1 MIKLCTACS
10 TSYED
15 DASIRHCK
23 ICEDERQFVPVS
35 GQHWLSLSDLCATHQ
50 NKWQLHQPGLFSL
63 QTVPAFA
70 INQRAFLLQTAHG
83 NILWDCIANLDS
95 ATETLIQ
102 ALGGIDAIAISH
114 PHYYSTM
121 QDWAAT
127 FNAPVYLHA
136 DDRQWIMRQSP
147 YIQCWQGDELDIIPE
162 VKLLR
167 LGGHFA
173 GGSVL
178 HWAERG
184 GILLSGDIVQVAPGA
199 NTVSFMWSYP
209 NMLPLSASALRT
221 LVHRL
226 DKVIFSQIFGA
237 FAGREITQDAQQIVR
252 QAAAR
257 YLNCL
262 R

>member
-1 MIKLCTACS
+1 
-10 TSYED
+10 
-15 DASIRHCK
+15 
-23 ICEDERQFVPVS
+23 
-35 GQHWLSLSDLCATHQ
+35 
-50 NKWQLHQPGLFSL
+50 
-63 QTVPAFA
+63 
-70 INQRAFLLQTAHG
+70 
-83 NILWDCIANLDS
+83 
-95 ATETLIQ
+95 
-102 ALGGIDAIAISH
+102 
-114 PHYYSTM
+114 
-121 QDWAAT
+121 
-127 FNAPVYLHA
+127 
-136 DDRQWIMRQSP
+136 MRQSP

-209 NMLPLSASALRT
+209 NMLPLSASTLST

-226 DKVIFSQIFGA
+226 DKVSFSQIYGA

-257 YLNCL
+257 YLHCL